1 MSFLDDKMIGE
12 TKLFDIISQVPRGSE
27 CFMICEFSLNAV
39 GETAEIIKR
48 LFIEFTTHRTKE
60 RKIDR
65 SQGIGPSEYIE
76 RFTY

>member
-1 MSFLDDKMIGE
+1 
-12 TKLFDIISQVPRGSE
+12 
-27 CFMICEFSLNAV
+27 MICEFSLNAV